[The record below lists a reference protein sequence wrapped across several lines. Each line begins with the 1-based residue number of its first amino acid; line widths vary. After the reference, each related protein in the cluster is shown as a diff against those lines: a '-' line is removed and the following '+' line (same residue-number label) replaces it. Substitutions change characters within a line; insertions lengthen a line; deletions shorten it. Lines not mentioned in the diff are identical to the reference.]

1 MTDHHAFSTPH
12 DRAPAAGSASP
23 GRRRIRGGAHPAH
36 RYDRWFLPHTRIQI
50 EPGRVVVGVPNLH
63 LQEWLA
69 KRFGKEVSAA
79 VGEAAGRPMPVRF
92 AIEPELF
99 QAARAKQQAAKA
111 KVEAR
116 ETAKSPELEY
126 VEPPPRGLYEVPAA
140 EPARRGERRPGRRWR
155 RLEEFVVGA
164 CNRLAFAASQSA
176 VESPGQGPSPL
187 VIHGPVGTGKTHL
200 LEAIYVGLRKQAP
213 DWRLTSA
220 KKPPGRL
227 SSCRPPELLS
237 STPT

>member
-1 MTDHHAFSTPH
+1 MRSPRRTTARPPQA
-12 DRAPAAGSASP
+12 APRLAVAELEAALIQHI
-23 GRRRIRGGAHPAH
+23 GRE

-79 VGEAAGRPMPVRF
+79 VGEAAGRPMPARF

-99 QAARAKQQAAKA
+99 QAARAKQQAANA

-140 EPARRGERRPGRRWR
+140 APARRGER
-155 RLEEFVVGA
+155 
-164 CNRLAFAASQSA
+164 
-176 VESPGQGPSPL
+176 
-187 VIHGPVGTGKTHL
+187 
-200 LEAIYVGLRKQAP
+200 
-213 DWRLTSA
+213 
-220 KKPPGRL
+220 
-227 SSCRPPELLS
+227 
-237 STPT
+237 